1 MGKISTSNRI
11 RNEAAVPAA
20 THFQGIQRGSYGFS
34 MLEKMGWAEGKGL
47 GAKED
52 GITTHIR
59 VKKREDGIGASSLR
73 LVGGSQC
80 R

>member
-1 MGKISTSNRI
+1 MGKISTSNQI
-11 RNEAAVPAA
+11 RHAAAAPAA

-59 VKKREDGIGASSLR
+59 VKKREDGIGVSSLR
-73 LVGGSQC
+73 LVRRLQC
-80 R
+80 P